1 MDPPRGRATENSRR
15 CQTDGVAPS
24 QESQSRLLADG
35 DASAGTAEESSA
47 DESHKERIDRELSE
61 LLQGLRVM
69 VTGVRV
75 VFAFLLAMPF
85 QSGFAKV
92 DTSGHW
98 LFFIALTG
106 SATASVCF
114 ITPAVQHRLLFRT
127 GLKEKIVH
135 RANELGLVG
144 AVSLAV
150 AITAGAALVAEVV
163 LGNWLAI
170 VFGAAAAL
178 ATCWLWLLQPIIDL
192 RRQATADPPQTTHNE
207 D

>member
-1 MDPPRGRATENSRR
+1 MSLLRRVVFAGRLRR
-15 CQTDGVAPS
+15 CHCPG
-24 QESQSRLLADG
+24 RC
-35 DASAGTAEESSA
+35 
-47 DESHKERIDRELSE
+47 
-61 LLQGLRVM
+61 LQGLRVM
-69 VTGVRV
+69 VTGVQV
-75 VFAFLLAMPF
+75 LFAFCWRCRFRAASP
-85 QSGFAKV
+85 KV

-106 SATASVCF
+106 SATASLCF

-135 RANELGLVG
+135 RTNELGLAG

-150 AITAGAALVAEVV
+150 AIIAAMALVAEVV

-178 ATCWLWLLQPIIDL
+178 ATRWL
-192 RRQATADPPQTTHNE
+192 
-207 D
+207 

>member
-1 MDPPRGRATENSRR
+1 MALPH
-15 CQTDGVAPS
+15 
-24 QESQSRLLADG
+24 QESQSRLLTDG
-35 DASAGTAEESSA
+35 ESSAGTDEESSA

-69 VTGVRV
+69 VTGVQV
-75 VFAFLLAMPF
+75 LFAFLLAMPF
-85 QSGFAKV
+85 QTGFAKL

-106 SATASVCF
+106 AATASLCF
-114 ITPAVQHRLLFRT
+114 TTPAVQHRLLFRT

-135 RANELGLVG
+135 RANELGLAG
-144 AVSLAV
+144 AVSLGV
-150 AITAGAALVAEVV
+150 AITAAMALVAEVV

-178 ATCWLWLLQPIIDL
+178 ATSWLWLLQPIIDL
-192 RRQATADPPQTTHNE
+192 RRQATANRQQTTGSK

>member
-1 MDPPRGRATENSRR
+1 MALPRQEN
-15 CQTDGVAPS
+15 
-24 QESQSRLLADG
+24 QSRLLVDG
-35 DASAGTAEESSA
+35 ESSTVPVEESSA

-69 VTGVRV
+69 VTGVQV
-75 VFAFLLAMPF
+75 LFACLLAMPF

-106 SATASVCF
+106 SAIASLCF
-114 ITPAVQHRLLFRT
+114 IAPAVQHRLLFRT

-135 RANELGLVG
+135 RANELGLAG

-150 AITAGAALVAEVV
+150 AITAAMALVAEVV

-170 VFGAAAAL
+170 VFGAVAAL

-192 RRQATADPPQTTHNE
+192 RRQVTATPPQTTHNE
-207 D
+207 N

>member
-1 MDPPRGRATENSRR
+1 MVLASH
-15 CQTDGVAPS
+15 
-24 QESQSRLLADG
+24 ADG
-35 DASAGTAEESSA
+35 GSPVVTDEESSA

-69 VTGVRV
+69 VTGVQV
-75 VFAFLLAMPF
+75 LFAFLLAMPF

-106 SATASVCF
+106 SASASLCF

-135 RANELGLVG
+135 RANDLGLAG
-144 AVSLAV
+144 AISLAV
-150 AITAGAALVAEVV
+150 AITAAMALVAEVM
-163 LGNWLAI
+163 LDSWLAI

-178 ATCWLWLLQPIIDL
+178 ATCWLWFLQPILDL
-192 RRQATADPPQTTHNE
+192 RRQAPADGTQ
-207 D
+207 

>member
-1 MDPPRGRATENSRR
+1 MALPH
-15 CQTDGVAPS
+15 
-24 QESQSRLLADG
+24 QESQSRLPTDG
-35 DASAGTAEESSA
+35 GSSAGTAEESSA

-69 VTGVRV
+69 VTGVQV
-75 VFAFLLAMPF
+75 LFAFLLAMPF

-98 LFFIALTG
+98 LFFVALTG

-135 RANELGLVG
+135 RANELGLAG

-150 AITAGAALVAEVV
+150 AVTAAMALVAEVV

-192 RRQATADPPQTTHNE
+192 RRQATANPPRTTHNE